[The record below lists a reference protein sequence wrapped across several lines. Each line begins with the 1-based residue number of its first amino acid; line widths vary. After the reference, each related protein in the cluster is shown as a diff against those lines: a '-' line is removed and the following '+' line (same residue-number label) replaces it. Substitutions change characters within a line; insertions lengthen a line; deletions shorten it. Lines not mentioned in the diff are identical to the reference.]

1 MYLGKETHVPST
13 VSLLAICQVVILM
26 SGTKVSQVGGVFPK
40 GLHHSGWINSGIGL
54 TFCIFLV

>member
-26 SGTKVSQVGGVFPK
+26 SWTKVSQVGGVFPERA
-40 GLHHSGWINSGIGL
+40 STQWINLGIGL

>member
-1 MYLGKETHVPST
+1 MYLGKETHVPSA

-26 SGTKVSQVGGVFPK
+26 SWTEVSQVGGVFPERA
-40 GLHHSGWINSGIGL
+40 STQWINVGIGL

>member
-26 SGTKVSQVGGVFPK
+26 SWTKVPQVGGVFPERA
-40 GLHHSGWINSGIGL
+40 S
-54 TFCIFLV
+54 T

>member
-26 SGTKVSQVGGVFPK
+26 FWTKVPQVGGVFPERP
-40 GLHHSGWINSGIGL
+40 S
-54 TFCIFLV
+54 T